1 MGKFYSLL
9 LFKIFSAAGNHFRKS
24 TAFYSHPSSGVKQ
37 EVISKKLLAVDFD
50 LKRVRSKLVF
60 SSGTAEITLA
70 VLRTL
75 SSLISGVY
83 LSLFLGPYYRR
94 EQNCRCFFPSPN
106 RLLKQEQSMLIKESM
121 SILLVSDK
129 Y

>member
-9 LFKIFSAAGNHFRKS
+9 LFKIFSAVGNHFRKS
-24 TAFYSHPSSGVKQ
+24 IAFYSHPSSGVKQ
-37 EVISKKLLAVDFD
+37 EAISKKLLAVDFD

-60 SSGTAEITLA
+60 SSGSAEKAFAIPP
-70 VLRTL
+70 TL
-75 SSLISGVY
+75 SALISALY
-83 LSLFLGPYYRR
+83 LRLVIRPDYSDT
-94 EQNCRCFFPSPN
+94 NKSAATFFPSL
-106 RLLKQEQSMLIKESM
+106 LLKQEQSMLTMESM